1 MPNQQLKQGLTSLQQ
16 AYDSGDVA
24 GAGKQLTQLK
34 VSLDDLGSKLRCV
47 DLNRKLLADRPRKS
61 RSLEPQRSARQG
73 GPLNS
78 PYVFAFFKRN

>member
-34 VSLDDLGSKLRCV
+34 VSLNDLGLKLGCV
-47 DLNRKLLADRPRKS
+47 DLNRRLLADRPRKS
-61 RSLEPQRSARQG
+61 RSVEPQRSARQG
-73 GPLNS
+73 GPPNS